1 MSQGPEPLSKL
12 PWRVDGEY
20 IYDDNSQQMGKSGQR
35 YTYEPIDFNEL
46 HMIVHRVNH
55 WDELR
60 GQITTLKDKIDV
72 LEDAAV
78 KLESRLE
85 AVRDPALLYE
95 ALRDTGL
102 VEDAHRLL
110 ADYDTWLRVKR
121 LAGLL

>member
-55 WDELR
+55 WDALNDLVTRYQQEIDELEDRVFELR
-60 GQITTLKDKIDV
+60 AQ
-72 LEDAAV
+72 
-78 KLESRLE
+78 LE
-85 AVRDPALLYE
+85 AVRDPEHLYE
-95 ALRDTGL
+95 ALRDAGL
-102 VEDAHRLL
+102 VDGPRLL
-110 ADYDTWLRVKR
+110 ADYDTRSRVER
-121 LAGLL
+121 LAELI